1 MIQSSN
7 DIIYD
12 RDTHNSTYSAL
23 RAGVGSAAP
32 DLIMDASVAFKEDH
46 NASLS

>member
-1 MIQSSN
+1 MVQSSN

-32 DLIMDASVAFKEDH
+32 DLIMDSSVAFGEDDS
-46 NASLS
+46 ASLS

>member
-1 MIQSSN
+1 MVQSLN

-23 RAGVGSAAP
+23 RAGVGTAAT
-32 DLIMDASVAFKEDH
+32 DLIMDASVAFEEDH
-46 NASLS
+46 NTTLS